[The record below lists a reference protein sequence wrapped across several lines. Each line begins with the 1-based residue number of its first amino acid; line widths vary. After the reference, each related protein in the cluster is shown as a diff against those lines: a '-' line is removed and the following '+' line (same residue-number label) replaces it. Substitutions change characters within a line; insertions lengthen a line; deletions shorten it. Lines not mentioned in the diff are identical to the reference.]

1 MNLNRGQVFSII
13 IAIFGVLVAS
23 TAQLT
28 DLFGPAVTKYMVS
41 ASTLLM
47 TILSSVNAI
56 LGGQSSQIA
65 AVQQMPGVEKIIVN
79 SQANGTLAMLAV
91 DPTQD
96 KIEALPTAQAKIEA
110 IAKAVS

>member
-13 IAIFGVLVAS
+13 IAVFGVLVAS

-56 LGGQSSQIA
+56 LGGQGGQIA
-65 AVQQMPGVEKIIVN
+65 AVQAMPGVEKIVVN
-79 SQANGTLAMLAV
+79 SQANSTLATLAI
-91 DPTQD
+91 DPAQD
-96 KIEALPTAQAKIEA
+96 KIEALPAAQAQVEA
-110 IAKAVS
+110 TAKAAS

>member
-1 MNLNRGQVFSII
+1 
-13 IAIFGVLVAS
+13 
-23 TAQLT
+23 
-28 DLFGPAVTKYMVS
+28 MVS

-56 LGGQSSQIA
+56 LGGQRSQIA

-79 SQANGTLAMLAV
+79 SQANGTLATLAV
-91 DPTQD
+91 DSAQD
-96 KIEALPTAQAKIEA
+96 KIEALPTEKAQIEA